1 MRTITNIVTMDSLLI
16 KAALK
21 PQSLKEE
28 EVQQCTSYLLGS
40 VYRWFTQRR
49 QTPPKGEDAAQSVW
63 VGLAEAGQHWNK
75 NKEEGFAPF
84 STMYAL
90 RAVQDFYQSNGAL
103 TAPSDAIFAPKKRAK
118 GGLIE
123 EVLQAP
129 ASLEV
134 SQPEGD
140 RVEYLPVPGQTGEGD
155 FNNAETELALE
166 QFCSSA
172 KIKKGDFV
180 LLLASKGKAFSLEEY
195 AKKFVKGWET
205 LNKEEQEKKIA
216 SLQKKAQRLLKKI
229 QENDELKEQLIE
241 ILS

>member
-1 MRTITNIVTMDSLLI
+1 MRTARTATMDSLLI
-16 KAALK
+16 KAAFK
-21 PQSLKEE
+21 PQTLKEE
-28 EVQQCTSYLLGS
+28 EVQKCTSYLLGS

-75 NKEEGFAPF
+75 VEEEGFAPF

-90 RAVQDFYQSNGAL
+90 RAVQDFYQSSGAL
-103 TAPSDAIFAPKKRAK
+103 TAPSDAIFAPKKRAR

-134 SQPEGD
+134 PQPEGD
-140 RVEYLPVPGQTGEGD
+140 RVEYLPVPDQTGQEGFD
-155 FNNAETELALE
+155 DAETELAIE

-180 LLLASKGKAFSLEEY
+180 LLLAAKGKAFSLEEY
-195 AKKFVKGWET
+195 AAKFVKDFT
-205 LNKEEQEKKIA
+205 NLDEEGRKKKLVRDRK
-216 SLQKKAQRLLKKI
+216 SVV
-229 QENDELKEQLIE
+229 
-241 ILS
+241 